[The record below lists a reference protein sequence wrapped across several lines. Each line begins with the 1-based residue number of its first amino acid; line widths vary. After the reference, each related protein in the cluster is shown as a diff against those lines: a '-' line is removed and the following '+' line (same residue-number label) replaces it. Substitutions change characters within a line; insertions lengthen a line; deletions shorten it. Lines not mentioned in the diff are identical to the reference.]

1 MNQFHI
7 SVRDNTTGYRGRSN
21 STGYRGRVILV
32 ALALLL
38 ASAGLAVGEDRIQL
52 AILLDTSNSMDGLI
66 GQAKSQLW
74 KVVNELARARRNGK
88 APVLEVALFEY
99 GNDGLAGSE
108 GYLRMVSDLT
118 TDLDKISEELFQLT
132 TDGGSEYCGMVIDR
146 AAEKLSWSR
155 ARDVLKVIYIAG
167 NEPFT
172 QGPVPYA
179 ASCARAIKKGI
190 VVNTIF
196 CGSFDEGV
204 ATFWKDGADR
214 ADGRYMGIDQNE
226 VAAAIDTPFDK
237 DIVNLGNE
245 LNRTYIGYG
254 SRGEALKG
262 RQEVQDANAASM
274 GQEATVQRSVAKA
287 QGAYSNSGWDLVD
300 AVTSRHVSLG
310 ALKDEE
316 LPPEM
321 RKMTLSQ
328 KEQYVRDL
336 TKRRAELQSKIN
348 TENEKRRAWLAA
360 ATKNTAEKSTLD
372 VAILGSVREQAE
384 KLGFSIK

>member
-1 MNQFHI
+1 MHEYGFRKMVLI
-7 SVRDNTTGYRGRSN
+7 A
-21 STGYRGRVILV
+21 LV
-32 ALALLL
+32 LLL
-38 ASAGLAVGEDRIQL
+38 ASAGLAIAEDRIQV

-88 APVLEVALFEY
+88 APLVEVALFEY

-132 TDGGSEYCGMVIDR
+132 TDGGSEYCGMVIDK

-155 ARDVLKVIYIAG
+155 AKDVLKVIYIAG

-179 ASCARAIKKGI
+179 ASCARAVRKGI
-190 VVNTIF
+190 IVNTIF

-204 ATFWKDGADR
+204 ATFWKDGAVR
-214 ADGRYMGIDQNE
+214 ADGRYMSIDQDE
-226 VAAAIDTPFDK
+226 VVVAIDTPFDK
-237 DIVNLGNE
+237 DIVSLGNE

-254 SRGEALKG
+254 RKGEALKS
-262 RQEVQDANAASM
+262 RQEVQDSNAASM
-274 GQEATVQRSVAKA
+274 GQDATVQRSIAKA

-300 AVTSRHVSLG
+300 AVTSKQVSVG
-310 ALKDEE
+310 TLKDEE

-321 RKMTLSQ
+321 RKMTLPQ
-328 KEQYVRDL
+328 KEQYVQEM
-336 TKRRAELQSKIN
+336 TKKRAELQSKIN
-348 TENEKRRAWLAA
+348 AANEKRRAFLAH
-360 ATKNTAEKSTLD
+360 ATKNSSEQSTLD
-372 VAILGSVREQAE
+372 AAILSSVREQAK
-384 KLGFSIK
+384 KLGFSIR

>member
-1 MNQFHI
+1 MHEINF
-7 SVRDNTTGYRGRSN
+7 RR
-21 STGYRGRVILV
+21 LV
-32 ALALLL
+32 LITLVLLL
-38 ASAGLAVGEDRIQL
+38 AAAGLAIGEDRIQL

-99 GNDGLAGSE
+99 GNDGLSGSE

-179 ASCARAIKKGI
+179 ASCARAIRKGI
-190 VVNTIF
+190 IVNTIF

-204 ATFWKDGADR
+204 STFWKDGADR
-214 ADGRYMGIDQNE
+214 ADGRYMSIDQDA
-226 VAAAIDTPFDK
+226 VAVDIDTPFDK
-237 DIVNLGNE
+237 DIVSLGNE
-245 LNRTYIGYG
+245 LNKTYVGYG
-254 SRGEALKG
+254 SKGEALKS
-262 RQEVQDANAASM
+262 RQEAQDSNAASM
-274 GQEATVQRSVAKA
+274 GQAAPVERSVAKA
-287 QGAYSNSGWDLVD
+287 QGAYSNASWDLVD
-300 AVTSRHVSLG
+300 AVTSRHVSVG
-310 ALKDEE
+310 TLKDEE

-321 RKMTLSQ
+321 RKMTLPQ
-328 KEQYVRDL
+328 KEQYVQEL
-336 TKRRAELQSKIN
+336 TKKRAELQSKIN
-348 TENEKRRAWLAA
+348 AANEKRRAFLANA
-360 ATKNTAEKSTLD
+360 AKNSPEEQGTLD
-372 VAILGSVREQAE
+372 AAILGSVREQAT
-384 KLGFSIK
+384 KMGFSIK

>member
-1 MNQFHI
+1 MHELQIQKRTN
-7 SVRDNTTGYRGRSN
+7 RTN
-21 STGYRGRVILV
+21 STGYRGRTNRV
-32 ALALLL
+32 ALIVLALLL
-38 ASAGLAVGEDRIQL
+38 AGAGLAAAEERIQL

-88 APVLEVALFEY
+88 SPVLEVALYEY
-99 GNDGLAGSE
+99 GNDGLSGSE
-108 GYLRMVSDLT
+108 GYIRLVSDLT
-118 TDLDKISEELFQLT
+118 TDLDKISEELFKLT

-196 CGSFDEGV
+196 CGGFEEGV

-214 ADGRYMGIDQNE
+214 ADGRYMSIDQDE
-226 VAAAIDTPFDK
+226 TIVAIDTPYDK
-237 DIVNLGNE
+237 DIVSLGNE
-245 LNRTYIGYG
+245 LNQTYVGYG
-254 SRGEALKG
+254 KKGEALKS
-262 RQEVQDANAASM
+262 RQDVQDSNAASM
-274 GQEATVQRSVAKA
+274 GAEATVQRSVAKA
-287 QGAYSNSGWDLVD
+287 QGAYTNTGWDLVD
-300 AVTSRHVSLG
+300 AVKGREVSLG
-310 ALKDEE
+310 ALKEEE

-321 RKMTLSQ
+321 RKMSLAQ
-328 KEQYVRDL
+328 KEHYVQDL
-336 TKRRAELQSKIN
+336 GKRRAELQSKIN
-348 TENEKRRAWLAA
+348 MTNEKRREFIAA
-360 ATKNTAEKSTLD
+360 ATKNNSTQGTLD
-372 VAILGSVREQAE
+372 VAILTSVKEQAA

>member
-1 MNQFHI
+1 
-7 SVRDNTTGYRGRSN
+7 
-21 STGYRGRVILV
+21 VILITLV
-32 ALALLL
+32 LLL
-38 ASAGLAVGEDRIQL
+38 ATAGLAIGEDRIQL

-99 GNDGLAGSE
+99 GNDGLSGSE

-118 TDLDKISEELFQLT
+118 TDLDRISEELFQLT

-155 ARDVLKVIYIAG
+155 AKDVLKVIYIAG

-214 ADGRYMGIDQNE
+214 ADGRYMSIDQDE
-226 VAAAIDTPFDK
+226 VVVAIDTPYDK
-237 DIVNLGNE
+237 DIVSFGNE

-254 SRGEALKG
+254 SKGEALKS
-262 RQEVQDANAASM
+262 RQEAQDTNAASM

-287 QGAYSNSGWDLVD
+287 QGAHSNSGWDLVD
-300 AVTSRHVSLG
+300 AVTGRQVSLG

-321 RKMTLSQ
+321 RKMTLTQ
-328 KEQYVRDL
+328 KEQHVREL
-336 TKRRAELQSKIN
+336 TNKRTELQSKIN
-348 TENEKRRAWLAA
+348 TANEKRRAWLAS
-360 ATKNTAEKSTLD
+360 ATKSTAEKSTLD
-372 VAILGSVREQAE
+372 VAILSSVREQAQ

>member
-1 MNQFHI
+1 MHEFHKAVLI
-7 SVRDNTTGYRGRSN
+7 S
-21 STGYRGRVILV
+21 
-32 ALALLL
+32 LALLL
-38 ASAGLAVGEDRIQL
+38 ATAGLAIGEERIQL

-88 APVLEVALFEY
+88 TPVLEVALFEY

-132 TDGGSEYCGMVIDR
+132 TDGGSEYCGLVIDR

-155 ARDVLKVIYIAG
+155 AKDVLKVIYIAG

-196 CGSFDEGV
+196 CGGFDEGV

-214 ADGRYMGIDQNE
+214 ADGRYMSIDQDE
-226 VAAAIDTPFDK
+226 VVVSIDTPFDK
-237 DIVNLGNE
+237 DIVSLGNE
-245 LNRTYIGYG
+245 LNRTYVGYG
-254 SRGEALKG
+254 SKGEAAKG

-300 AVTSRHVSLG
+300 AVTNRQVSLG

-321 RKMTLSQ
+321 RKMTLGQ
-328 KEQYVRDL
+328 KEQYVQEL
-336 TKRRAELQSKIN
+336 TKRRTELQAKIN
-348 TENEKRRAWLAA
+348 TANEKRRAFLAA

-372 VAILGSVREQAE
+372 VAILSSVREQAE